1 MRSVSPNLF
10 PLQKFYRTAIKV
22 FIASIQTVSQ
32 VETIS
37 YENDSIHLQYCL
49 MWLQMEDNEFLLFAE
64 SSKY

>member
-1 MRSVSPNLF
+1 MQQTAP
-10 PLQKFYRTAIKV
+10 PLIQIPTNKV

-32 VETIS
+32 VEAVS

-49 MWLQMEDNEFLLFAE
+49 MLLQMEDNEFHLFAE